1 VSRRSVKPSPSALAS
16 PARNTPAPS
25 PDRTPG
31 RCSSTPKPSMH
42 HARTPPRKRPITR
55 RAVAQ
60 RIRLDRPA
68 RERTTAITPRPH
80 RNSLAREGFG
90 SAGQGVA
97 SLKIGLT
104 MRIFAPQNTQRA
116 STPRQPSTDTLTD
129 DSVAAFRG
137 RPAPIALHLTVWEGT
152 RREPL
157 TTAAPLGVTP
167 RLETL
172 AIGRRPGRCESPTGE
187 PRRQWDP
194 HPSR

>member
-1 VSRRSVKPSPSALAS
+1 MRFSREPHAPGGWQCERRGLARGLRTGARSNSRRPERVRFVDSQRAMTRRCRSSTRTGRRLATQARLRSAELPNFKLSLDLAGCEQAISRAEPFALAS

-25 PDRTPG
+25 HDRTPG

-97 SLKIGLT
+97 S
-104 MRIFAPQNTQRA
+104 
-116 STPRQPSTDTLTD
+116 S
-129 DSVAAFRG
+129 
-137 RPAPIALHLTVWEGT
+137 
-152 RREPL
+152 
-157 TTAAPLGVTP
+157 
-167 RLETL
+167 
-172 AIGRRPGRCESPTGE
+172 
-187 PRRQWDP
+187 
-194 HPSR
+194 